1 MAMAGVIFLLV
12 FSYIPMFGI
21 AIAFKN
27 LDYSMNV
34 MKDLMYKPWVGMSNF
49 VKFVTDAQ
57 FGSVMYN
64 TLMLGILELVITFP
78 IPILF
83 ALLLNELR
91 SSRFRKVVQTTT
103 YFPYFISW
111 VVFAGIVLNLFL
123 FASKYIVGLIVQSV
137 SIRADGLNN
146 LTDAASNIVSIVS
159 FKLAE
164 KPADKEHPYGHER
177 SEYIASLFVGLG
189 VAFLGYETLKD
200 SILKILRPTPIDF
213 QWYTVAVLVLS
224 IVIKLVMF
232 VYNRRYALRYD
243 SSLLMAAAVDSRSD
257 CIGTTAVLIS
267 TCLSPLIHFEL
278 DGYMGVIVSLIIFYS
293 AYDLLKSVINDLIGE
308 APNPETA
315 HELENRVL
323 SNEYVLGVHDLR
335 IHQYGPTVSYATVH
349 AEVNG
354 HDDIMQVHN
363 AIDQIERQVREEMG
377 VDLTIHMDPVLVDDP
392 LTRSY
397 LSKFESA
404 IRVLGQGH
412 WSLHDFRIIPGH
424 DEITVDFDLVVP
436 FDEHR
441 SEEQIEKQL
450 LGYVRTGRKLNLQ
463 VTVEHPTL
471 SMPR

>member
-1 MAMAGVIFLLV
+1 M
-12 FSYIPMFGI
+12 
-21 AIAFKN
+21 
-27 LDYSMNV
+27 
-34 MKDLMYKPWVGMSNF
+34 VGWLIR
-49 VKFVTDAQ
+49 KFVPDWQ
-57 FGSVMYN
+57 N
-64 TLMLGILELVITFP
+64 TKKAKVRQGVGNVCGIV
-78 IPILF
+78 
-83 ALLLNELR
+83 
-91 SSRFRKVVQTTT
+91 
-103 YFPYFISW
+103 
-111 VVFAGIVLNLFL
+111 GIVLNLFL
-123 FASKYIVGLIVQSV
+123 FAGKYIVGLIVQSV

-159 FKLAE
+159 FKLEE

-200 SILKILRPTPIDF
+200 SILKILHPTPIDF

-232 VYNRRYALRYD
+232 VYNRRYGLRYD